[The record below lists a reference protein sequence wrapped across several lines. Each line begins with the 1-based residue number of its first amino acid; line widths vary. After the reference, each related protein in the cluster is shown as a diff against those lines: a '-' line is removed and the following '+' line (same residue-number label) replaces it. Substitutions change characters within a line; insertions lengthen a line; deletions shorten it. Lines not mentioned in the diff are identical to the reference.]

1 MSKVLVLKINYFI
14 DNLIDTFY
22 IFSKLIGWFLVF
34 AVLSVEAQIPSFGKC
49 PIVISVA
56 NLNATRLTGIWYQVE
71 RYFTVSEIGSS
82 CATCTFGTNE
92 PGSNGTS
99 TIPAMFN
106 LRETFETYCLIIIS
120 IY

>member
-1 MSKVLVLKINYFI
+1 MSKVLVFKINYFI
-14 DNLIDTFY
+14 DNLIVTIY
-22 IFSKLIGWFLVF
+22 IFSKLIELFLVF

-49 PIVISVA
+49 PNVLSVA

-82 CATCTFGTNE
+82 CATCTFGANV

-99 TIPAMFN
+99 TVPAMYN
-106 LRETFETYCLIIIS
+106 LRETYETYCLIINYI
-120 IY
+120 